1 MSTSEDRWFEI
12 WFSEGE
18 DLRPTWLL
26 ALTPDLMKP
35 GSFVVYDPQENN
47 RIVHQGD
54 YDNTI
59 NWLLEDEYSR
69 VEGRMFPDDGWPLP
83 TNQV

>member
-1 MSTSEDRWFEI
+1 MSTFEDRWFEV

-26 ALTPDLMKP
+26 VVTPEAGRP

-54 YDNTI
+54 YENTI
-59 NWLLEDEYSR
+59 NWLREDDYSR
-69 VEGRMFPDDGWPLP
+69 VEGRMFPDDGWP
-83 TNQV
+83 